1 MCVKHLYAPR
11 ICSDISLSARRSAS
25 ENATVVV
32 QCPTC
37 QSKFRIA
44 DDKVTDRGVR
54 VRCTSCKNVFQVKKP
69 GASGADAPGPGNTME
84 MSSLGASAVASRP
97 AAGRP
102 GAAGPPPAAGRPAAV
117 SRPPTAFRGSPIGTA
132 RRLEVDDL
140 FGM

>member
-11 ICSDISLSARRSAS
+11 ICSDISLSARRRAS

-69 GASGADAPGPGNTME
+69 GASGAEAPGPGNTME
-84 MSSLGASAVASRP
+84 MSSLGAAAIAPR
-97 AAGRP
+97 AGAGRAGVP
-102 GAAGPPPAAGRPAAV
+102 SRAAPV
-117 SRPPTAFRGSPIGTA
+117 
-132 RRLEVDDL
+132 
-140 FGM
+140 